1 MLFIVLWVIGA
12 VISWI
17 GAVIY
22 GKHITMLTWE
32 EMFRYIRENSESS
45 TKETLKCLLF
55 LVAWPIEI
63 WGLIYCAVQI
73 SKLRFMEEE
82 S

>member
-22 GKHITMLTWE
+22 GKHMMMTTWE

-45 TKETLKCLLF
+45 TKEALKCLLF
-55 LVAWPIEI
+55 LIAWPIEI
-63 WGLIYCAVQI
+63 WGLIYCAMQI
-73 SKLRFMEEE
+73 SKLRSMEEE